1 MSLQTRIDGAL
12 VRTAAVQADELR
24 NALIG
29 SINVTQ
35 IVDDVLQTF
44 TPDLT
49 VSTSQARSWAEINVR
64 LDLRQVGMVVE
75 DIYAIGWVLGQD
87 VALANYAAVR
97 LNKVYSRDNLITA
110 TKTDWDAWKPGDRA
124 AEMLV
129 RQPNGLAKL
138 IAKSRESTVGNMG
151 KTTINRIGTLLAD
164 ALGKGDTV
172 TSLASALREGIKQ
185 IANDP
190 ARAFTIANTEMNR
203 AMSQSCLN
211 SYADFGVEQVEWL
224 GLEACELCGANADQG
239 PVPLGELFAS
249 GDDAPPAHPN
259 CRCSIIAVVDENSL
273 PPLEGE
279 TEGLNPTELAERVFD
294 RAAVNLEE
302 ISNFMVGLQEKSK
315 AKFWGFAYRQ
325 KEVKSITRKMMDDA
339 VWDYEGDIF
348 KASDNVADSLRYTFL
363 YTEKQIAAKAQGIID
378 ELRGA
383 GWNARV
389 KNYWKEGSFYKGIN
403 VALTSPNGQ
412 RVELQFHTQQSIDVK
427 EPFSHDLF
435 EKYRELDPNDPVAIG
450 LYDQLI
456 RLWDT
461 VNQPPNI
468 GNVK

>member
-12 VRTAAVQADELR
+12 VRTAAIQADELR
-24 NALIG
+24 NALIDAV
-29 SINVTQ
+29 NVKQ
-35 IVDDVLQTF
+35 IVDDILQTF
-44 TPDLT
+44 TPDLA
-49 VSTSQARSWAEINVR
+49 VSTAQARSWAEVNVR
-64 LDLRQVGMVVE
+64 LDLRRVGMVVE
-75 DIYAIGWVLGQD
+75 DIYATGWVLGQD
-87 VALANYAAVR
+87 VALANYAAAR

-110 TKTDWDAWKPGDRA
+110 TKTNWDTWEPGDRA
-124 AEMLV
+124 AEMLI

-138 IAKSRESTVGNMG
+138 IGKARESTVGNMG

-172 TSLASALREGIKQ
+172 TSLAGTLREGIKQ

-211 SYADFGVEQVEWL
+211 SYNDFGVEQVEWL

-239 PVPLGELFAS
+239 PIMLGELFES

-259 CRCSIIAVVDENSL
+259 CRCSIIAVVDENRL

-279 TEGLNPTELAERVFD
+279 TQGADPTQLAETVFQK
-294 RAAVNLEE
+294 AAVNEASVSAFMRELEKE
-302 ISNFMVGLQEKSK
+302 TG
-315 AKFWGFAYRQ
+315 AKTWGWAYRQ

-348 KASDNVADSLRYTFL
+348 KASENVADSLRYTFL
-363 YTEKQIAAKAQGIID
+363 YTEKQIAAKAQQIID
-378 ELRGA
+378 DLRAA

-389 KNYWKEGSFYKGIN
+389 KNSWKENSAYKGIN
-403 VALTSPNGQ
+403 VALTAPNGQ

-427 EPFSHDLF
+427 EPHSHDLF

-450 LYDQLI
+450 LMDQLI
-456 RLWDT
+456 RLWGT
-461 VNQPPNI
+461 VRQPPGI
-468 GNVK
+468 GNVR